1 MSELN
6 KFRERINKINNVE
19 LLNAAI
25 ETARIKMKIN
35 ILNKELEE
43 LDGKITEGK
52 NAMFFL
58 FVERLNEE
66 ELPFIIEKIDQ
77 KIRRLD
83 REKAKK
89 EKKENGEKW
98 NIQKVNLEVIAD

>member
-6 KFRERINKINNVE
+6 KFRKRIDGINNVD
-19 LLNAAI
+19 LLEAAI
-25 ETARIKMKIN
+25 DTARIKMKIN

-43 LDGKITEGK
+43 LDSKITEGK

-58 FVERLNEE
+58 FVEKLNEE

-77 KIRRLD
+77 KIRRLN
-83 REKAKK
+83 REKAKS
-89 EKKENGEKW
+89 EKKESDK
-98 NIQKVNLEVIAD
+98 K

>member
-6 KFRERINKINNVE
+6 KFRERINKINNTD
-19 LLNAAI
+19 LLEAAI

-35 ILNKELEE
+35 ILNEELKE

-58 FVERLNEE
+58 FVEKLNEE
-66 ELPFIIEKIDQ
+66 ELPFIIEKINQ
-77 KIRRLD
+77 KIRRLN
-83 REKAKK
+83 KKK
-89 EKKENGEKW
+89 EKKGE
-98 NIQKVNLEVIAD
+98 

>member
-6 KFRERINKINNVE
+6 KFRERINKINNTD
-19 LLNAAI
+19 LLEAAI

-43 LDGKITEGK
+43 LDSKITEGK

-58 FVERLNEE
+58 FVEKLNEE
-66 ELPFIIEKIDQ
+66 ELPFIIEKINQ
-77 KIRRLD
+77 KIRRLN
-83 REKAKK
+83 KKK
-89 EKKENGEKW
+89 EKEENSEK
-98 NIQKVNLEVIAD
+98 